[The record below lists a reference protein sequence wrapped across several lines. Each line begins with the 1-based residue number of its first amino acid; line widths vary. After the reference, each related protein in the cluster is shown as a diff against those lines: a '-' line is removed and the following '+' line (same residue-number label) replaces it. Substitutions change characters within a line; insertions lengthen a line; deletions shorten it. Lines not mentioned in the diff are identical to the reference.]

1 MSTEHEK
8 RENGLDQTL
17 ADSFPS
23 SDPPSTIPD
32 PIIEEMST
40 EHSVAGKADIA
51 LRNTVQNYLE
61 RAGIKL
67 DLEHLESYIRQQP
80 LMAAAIATAAG
91 FVFGGGAITRLGAA
105 LLGSKSNQAVRYRLP
120 KPTGSVRLT
129 RTR

>member
-32 PIIEEMST
+32 PMIEEMNT
-40 EHSVAGKADIA
+40 GHGVAGKTDIA

-67 DLEHLESYIRQQP
+67 DLEHFESNIRQQP
-80 LMAAAIATAAG
+80 LIAAAIAATAG
-91 FVFGGGAITRLGAA
+91 FIFGGGAITRLGSA
-105 LLGSKSNQAVRYRLP
+105 LLASKSNKAVRYRVP
-120 KPTGSVRLT
+120 KPTVNSILT
-129 RTR
+129 KTR